1 MADNPNKEAPDAV
14 KWKMRRLKT
23 IREGREAV
31 TKNLKATKASKLAFD
46 KDPKLLMADFLRRKG
61 FKVNS
66 IRVVRKKNIKAAAAG
81 QHIDV
86 GVARHAHSGPSA
98 SGWV

>member
-1 MADNPNKEAPDAV
+1 M
-14 KWKMRRLKT
+14 
-23 IREGREAV
+23 

-86 GVARHAHSGPSA
+86 
-98 SGWV
+98 